1 MCIVSV
7 FFFKCTTTTQRYG
20 HFVVVVVHSIGAKSK
35 TEAPLNRE
43 LFDYMFGA
51 IV

>member
-7 FFFKCTTTTQRYG
+7 FFFKCTTTTQRNG
-20 HFVVVVVHSIGAKSK
+20 HFVVVVHSIGAKSK